1 MDEEALSNYQAED
14 YHRVYIGEITQVLVR
29 QKQIP

>member
-1 MDEEALSNYQAED
+1 LSNYQAKD